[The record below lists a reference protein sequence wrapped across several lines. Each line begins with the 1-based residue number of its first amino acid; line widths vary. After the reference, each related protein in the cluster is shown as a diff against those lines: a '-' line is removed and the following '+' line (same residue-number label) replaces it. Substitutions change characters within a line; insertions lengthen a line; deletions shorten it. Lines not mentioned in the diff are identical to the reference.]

1 MNQQPARPSMEESKR
16 AIRKAKKLMG
26 MLQGTMGLEGQ
37 GLDRKTL
44 REMTKRTARELL
56 ARA

>member
-1 MNQQPARPSMEESKR
+1 
-16 AIRKAKKLMG
+16 

-44 REMTKRTARELL
+44 REMTRRTTLELL
-56 ARA
+56 AGLRNS

>member
-1 MNQQPARPSMEESKR
+1 
-16 AIRKAKKLMG
+16 
-26 MLQGTMGLEGQ
+26 MLQGTMGLEAQ

-44 REMTKRTARELL
+44 REMTMRTARELL

>member
-1 MNQQPARPSMEESKR
+1 MTATKDEIVF
-16 AIRKAKKLMG
+16 AIRKARQLVA

-44 REMTKRTARELL
+44 RELRRDAILEWLGRSN
-56 ARA
+56 

>member
-1 MNQQPARPSMEESKR
+1 MTLRK
-16 AIRKAKKLMG
+16 AIRRAKVVVS

-44 REMTKRTARELL
+44 REMRRQTIRDLL
-56 ARA
+56 ARK